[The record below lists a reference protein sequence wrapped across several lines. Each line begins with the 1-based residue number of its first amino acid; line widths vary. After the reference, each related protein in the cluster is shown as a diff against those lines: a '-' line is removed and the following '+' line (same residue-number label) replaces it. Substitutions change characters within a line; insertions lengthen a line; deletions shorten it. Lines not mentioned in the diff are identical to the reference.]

1 MSNCYDAKDLC
12 PSVNKED
19 RFLSFLPLSHV
30 YERMAGYY
38 LPSFIGAQ
46 IAFAE
51 SIEKVSQN
59 FTEAT
64 PSIMTCVPRLLEKLE
79 AKIKGNALAKG
90 GLAAKIFLWSLNIGE
105 QCRKTKEENK
115 PIGFILSLEHRLAEK
130 LVFSKIKAKLGGKLK
145 LLVSGGGALPQHVG
159 EFFGNIGIRCQQ
171 GFGLTETS
179 PFVTVNEFERQIH
192 GTSGRVAPRQQVAIQ
207 DIESKEL
214 ITIQTYHNFKPDFE
228 SAEGEILC
236 KGPNIMLGYYN
247 NPSET
252 ALVMDAEGWFHT
264 GDIGKFEKGYL
275 KITDRYKN
283 MLKTSLGKNIYPTPI
298 ENTYLQSDK
307 IEQIFIIGDK
317 KEFVTAIVIPKE
329 EHLKDFFGLSKQF
342 FEDETD
348 IILDEKIKNW
358 IQEDIKKLSQSL
370 SNYAR
375 IRDFIVKRK
384 AFTVDTGELTV
395 TLKQKRKV
403 IEERY
408 KIWIEKMYE

>member
-1 MSNCYDAKDLC
+1 
-12 PSVNKED
+12 
-19 RFLSFLPLSHV
+19 
-30 YERMAGYY
+30 
-38 LPSFIGAQ
+38 
-46 IAFAE
+46 
-51 SIEKVSQN
+51 
-59 FTEAT
+59 
-64 PSIMTCVPRLLEKLE
+64 
-79 AKIKGNALAKG
+79 
-90 GLAAKIFLWSLNIGE
+90 
-105 QCRKTKEENK
+105 
-115 PIGFILSLEHRLAEK
+115 
-130 LVFSKIKAKLGGKLK
+130 
-145 LLVSGGGALPQHVG
+145 
-159 EFFGNIGIRCQQ
+159 
-171 GFGLTETS
+171 
-179 PFVTVNEFERQIH
+179 
-192 GTSGRVAPRQQVAIQ
+192 
-207 DIESKEL
+207 
-214 ITIQTYHNFKPDFE
+214 
-228 SAEGEILC
+228 
-236 KGPNIMLGYYN
+236 MLGYYN